1 MKKIL
6 SVIKWFLVV
15 AFLVIVIMTFNAL
28 APQLFTSQSS
38 TSALVKDKLVEL
50 SQWTTLKYEYSNVII
65 SRFEGKITI
74 LGMSEFTYA
83 EEIKMIKYEGYI
95 KAGTDMTLVEVSYDA
110 AKKVITLKVPH
121 SQILDN
127 VVETEKT
134 TVEDIKGNIFLEYP
148 SQLIIDEI
156 NAHKQSLVNEK
167 IAQGF
172 LTEADQ
178 RITDLLVS
186 FLKTQGYEKV
196 VIEFKN

>member
-65 SRFEGKITI
+65 SRFEGTITI

-110 AKKVITLKVPH
+110 AKKVMTLKVPH

-156 NAHKQSLVNEK
+156 NANKQSLVNEK

-172 LTEADQ
+172 LTQADQ

-186 FLKTQGYEKV
+186 FLKTQGYDEV
-196 VIEFKN
+196 FIEFK